1 MQPKILL
8 KHLTLSRRDCNFNLH
23 ASLDIDDD
31 LLDHLGRR
39 IQINQPLMDPH
50 LKHIPCLAPLSA
62 GRLARG
68 DFQGLGGQAHRALD
82 SEILGFGAL
91 KELGAHLF

>member
-1 MQPKILL
+1 M
-8 KHLTLSRRDCNFNLH
+8 SC
-23 ASLDIDDD
+23 S
-31 LLDHLGRR
+31 
-39 IQINQPLMDPH
+39 
-50 LKHIPCLAPLSA
+50 LSA